1 MCNQWL
7 SAYDGQ
13 RLRLEPESQC
23 SVLSNAFDM
32 FSCSLPDR
40 EDVSTDYPQRLCFR
54 ALTGNLQLLVLKR
67 VKNLRIL
74 LPNFAC
80 TFKIPYGYNS
90 DTHFLFYTT
99 SSNLEFSVR
108 EKFIIGRVTVVIYSV
123 SQKKSPLRPT
133 VFWHFWH
140 TDQNFKSVFYTPI
153 IHSYQIFIQLS
164 QTLTKRSYAILSATA
179 ELT

>member
-1 MCNQWL
+1 
-7 SAYDGQ
+7 
-13 RLRLEPESQC
+13 
-23 SVLSNAFDM
+23 M

-40 EDVSTDYPQRLCFR
+40 EDVSTDYRQRLCFR

-74 LPNFAC
+74 LPSFAC

-108 EKFIIGRVTVVIYSV
+108 EKFIIGRVTVVN
-123 SQKKSPLRPT
+123 
-133 VFWHFWH
+133 W
-140 TDQNFKSVFYTPI
+140 
-153 IHSYQIFIQLS
+153 
-164 QTLTKRSYAILSATA
+164 
-179 ELT
+179 

>member
-1 MCNQWL
+1 
-7 SAYDGQ
+7 
-13 RLRLEPESQC
+13 
-23 SVLSNAFDM
+23 M

-74 LPNFAC
+74 LPSFAC

-123 SQKKSPLRPT
+123 SQKNPPCGLRFSGIFDIQIKILNQFFT
-133 VFWHFWH
+133 HLL
-140 TDQNFKSVFYTPI
+140 YIPI
-153 IHSYQIFIQLS
+153 KFLFSYLK
-164 QTLTKRSYAILSATA
+164 L
-179 ELT
+179 